1 MKIKNVKLSW
11 KVLNH
16 DFNKD
21 KIINYD
27 IFWKSSSKE
36 IAERIKNRKLFD
48 YDTFKDS
55 MKMYFMN
62 YYWCRAEC
70 EIMVSGLH
78 TKVNPVKIDI
88 WRQIEMNLDRILEYI
103 IREMDIDFN
112 KLKKGDK

>member
-21 KIINYD
+21 KIINQD
-27 IFWKSSSKE
+27 IFYTSSAEE
-36 IAERIKNRKLFD
+36 IAKRIKRDKID
-48 YDTFKDS
+48 SYEKFKES

-62 YYWCRAEC
+62 QFWARSEC

-78 TKVNPVKIDI
+78 TRVEAEKIDM

-103 IREMDIDFN
+103 INEMEIDFE
-112 KLKKGDK
+112 KLEKGEE